1 MRKIL
6 SMLLCLLLAASV
18 AGAETVLN
26 GAEDR
31 GIVIEKPEDDH
42 PWVEKGFSPTTGR
55 VLSDVAK
62 DAPTAG
68 FAGVAITGRYMPML
82 VQIDNADGGIGYDEA
97 THEVTGT
104 RAPWGAQYAD
114 VIYETAL
121 YKAGDTRLSFLFSD
135 LIPDS
140 VGPLRSARLFHA
152 QLREEWDCGFIYY
165 GEQKYPITSVPEFF
179 KLAGADKKA
188 KGADGK
194 GVGILFSGIVGG
206 KKWKQYM
213 GKYDL
218 IQLQAPHDKNANVA
232 AISSLIDPD
241 FQAKDRGWLFTNV
254 DPEWDD
260 DGEDIYVNWGKQMYN
275 SVVEWDDE
283 AIDGTG
289 VNEREG
295 AYRRYMVDIDNAF
308 GNEHEYKTLEVKDK
322 LESDEILF
330 QNVIVQFIDLDWP
343 RTDAPRPL
351 VNDDVQV
358 TAKGYYQKGN
368 ADYFQ
373 RGKHMSGVWQRDS
386 LTDRTVFYDEEGQE
400 LVMQRGKTLIIVVD
414 YQTGNRVVSYE

>member
-1 MRKIL
+1 MKKIL
-6 SMLLCLLLAASV
+6 SMLLCLLLVVSAAT
-18 AGAETVLN
+18 AETVLN

-62 DAPTAG
+62 DAPTSG
-68 FAGVAITGRYMPML
+68 FAGLAITGRYMPML

-121 YKAGDTRLSFLFSD
+121 YKAGDTRLTFLFSD
-135 LIPDS
+135 LIPDE
-140 VGPLRSARLFHA
+140 VGARA
-152 QLREEWDCGFIYY
+152 VR
-165 GEQKYPITSVPEFF
+165 PSVPR
-179 KLAGADKKA
+179 LAAGRVGLRLYLLRPAEVPHHQRA
-188 KGADGK
+188 
-194 GVGILFSGIVGG
+194 GILQDGRRRQEGQGRGRQGRRHPV
-206 KKWKQYM
+206 QRHCRRQALEAVLM
-213 GKYDL
+213 GVYDL
-218 IQLQAPHDKNANVA
+218 VKLTGPHDKNANA
-232 AISSLIDPD
+232 AALASLIDPD

-254 DPEWDD
+254 DPDWED

-308 GNEHEYKTLEVKDK
+308 GNEHEYKTLYVKDK

-343 RTDAPRPL
+343 RTDAPGP
-351 VNDDVQV
+351 
-358 TAKGYYQKGN
+358 
-368 ADYFQ
+368 
-373 RGKHMSGVWQRDS
+373 W
-386 LTDRTVFYDEEGQE
+386 
-400 LVMQRGKTLIIVVD
+400 
-414 YQTGNRVVSYE
+414 